1 MSSAGVP
8 SSSKY
13 SSDLQQVLSRAV
25 AIASLPLNQLNSQL
39 TDLQNRS
46 TALNSL
52 NGKFSALQTA
62 LQGVSNAVVSSSAQV
77 SDSSVL
83 TAQSDSTAKAG
94 SYAIHVISAG
104 APSSALSQDGLP
116 AVQNP
121 FTQSI
126 TTSGS
131 LTLTVGGTPVTVT
144 PSANTLSAL
153 ADAINASGANVTATI
168 VNLGSPSAPDYK
180 LSLQSTKL
188 GNITIQL
195 NDGSQDLLG
204 TLSAGSE
211 AQYQVNGQPA
221 TPISSDSSTV
231 TIAPGVTVNLLQSG
245 DSNVVVSQ
253 SSSAQAN
260 ALSSFVAAYNAAVDE
275 LNVNRG
281 KGGGA
286 LTGDGLIYTLSQSLR
301 NMTSF
306 VGGSGAVQ
314 NLTDLGLTFDKTG
327 HLSFDQ
333 TVFGTVSAAHPSDVS
348 TFLGSASSGGFLKG
362 ATDIMNGLEAPV
374 TGTIESTIA
383 SAQTAIDNQNRKI
396 SDAQDRLDLLTAS
409 LTAKIDAA
417 DALIATLEQQQSY
430 FTTLFTDMNATNKNQ
445 G

>member
-13 SSDLQQVLSRAV
+13 STDLQQVLSRAV

-52 NGKFSALQTA
+52 NGKFTALQTA
-62 LQGVSNAVVSSSAQV
+62 LQGVSSAAFSASAQV
-77 SDSSVL
+77 TDSSVL
-83 TAQSDSTAKAG
+83 TAHSDSTAKAG
-94 SYAIHVISAG
+94 SYAIHVVTAG
-104 APSSALSQDGLP
+104 APSSALSQATLP
-116 AVQNP
+116 TVQDP
-121 FTQSI
+121 STQSI
-126 TTSGS
+126 SAATSY
-131 LTLTVGGTPVTVT
+131 TLTVAGTPVTVT

-168 VNLGSPSAPDYK
+168 INLGSPSAPDYK

-195 NDGSQDLLG
+195 NDGTQDLMG

-211 AQYQVNGQPA
+211 AQYQVNGNPA
-221 TPISSDSSTV
+221 TPISSDSTTV
-231 TIAPGVTVNLLQSG
+231 TIAPGVTVDLLQPG
-245 DSNVVVSQ
+245 DSTVVVSQ
-253 SSSAQAN
+253 SSSAQAD

-275 LNVNRG
+275 LNTNRG
-281 KGGGA
+281 QGGGA

-301 NMTSF
+301 NISSF
-306 VGGSGAVQ
+306 VGGTGAVQ

-327 HLSFDQ
+327 HLNFDQ
-333 TVFGTVSAAHPSDVS
+333 TIFGNVSAAHPSDMS
-348 TFLGSASSGGFLKG
+348 AFLGSASTGGFLKT

-374 TGTIESTIA
+374 TGTIGSTIA

-417 DALIATLEQQQSY
+417 DALIASLEQQQSY
-430 FTTLFTDMNATNKNQ
+430 FTTLFTDMNAINKNQ
-445 G
+445 